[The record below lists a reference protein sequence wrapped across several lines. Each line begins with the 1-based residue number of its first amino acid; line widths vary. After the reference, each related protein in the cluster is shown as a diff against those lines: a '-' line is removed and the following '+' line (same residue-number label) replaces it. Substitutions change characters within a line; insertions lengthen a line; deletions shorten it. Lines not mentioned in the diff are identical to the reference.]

1 MTPLRCP
8 LSVCPGARLVQDD
21 FELIAFDFVSNPST
35 RGAFMFPSGNLQE
48 GVNKNVVQNPV
59 THKWVRVEEIIRDVL
74 TEIG

>member
-1 MTPLRCP
+1 MNEEAD
-8 LSVCPGARLVQDD
+8 VVQDD

-59 THKWVRVEEIIRDVL
+59 NHKWERVEDIVRDIL

>member
-1 MTPLRCP
+1 M
-8 LSVCPGARLVQDD
+8 SEGAEADVVQDD

-48 GVNKNVVQNPV
+48 GKKNVVLNPINQ
-59 THKWVRVEEIIRDVL
+59 KWERVENIIRDIL